1 MRHLTFALLFTAL
14 AVTGVTL
21 AGRGEDPKKA
31 DEQKPDP
38 KKVKELMH
46 RKLEYSQ
53 KLLEALALNDLD
65 KAAKSAEDLIRV
77 RKEIT
82 WKVVKTPEYEI
93 WSDEFE
99 RSAKSVVKA
108 AKDKNL
114 EEAKLNYLGMTLSC
128 FHCHTYVRD
137 LGRVSVED
145 HTGP

>member
-1 MRHLTFALLFTAL
+1 
-14 AVTGVTL
+14 
-21 AGRGEDPKKA
+21 
-31 DEQKPDP
+31 
-38 KKVKELMH
+38 MH

-77 RKEIT
+77 RKEVT
-82 WKVVKTPEYEI
+82 WKVVKTREYEI

-99 RSAKSVVKA
+99 RNARSVVKA

-114 EEAKLNYLGMTLSC
+114 EEAKLNYLGMTLAC

-137 LGRVSVED
+137 LGRLSVESD
-145 HTGP
+145 TAR